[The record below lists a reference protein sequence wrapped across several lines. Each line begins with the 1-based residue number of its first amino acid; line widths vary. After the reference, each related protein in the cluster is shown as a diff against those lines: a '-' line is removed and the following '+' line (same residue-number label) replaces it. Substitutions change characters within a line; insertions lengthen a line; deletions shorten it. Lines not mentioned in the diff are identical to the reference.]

1 MLVLSDKSLFRM
13 VLQPVG
19 RGTDMESDEKFSIR
33 KLLKVMVDK
42 DASDLY
48 LTVGT
53 APGYRIN
60 GVIRRL
66 GDEELTPVITERLA
80 ATLMTE
86 KQKAVFATDMEMNVS
101 AAYPGMGRFR
111 VNIFRQRGS
120 VGMVIRQITTE
131 IAGIDDLKLPEI
143 FKDISMAERGLVLM
157 VGGTGSGKSTS
168 LAAMV
173 DWRNSN
179 QAGHIV
185 TIEDPIEY
193 MHTHKKCF
201 VTQREVGTD
210 TISFQAALKN
220 TLRQA
225 PDVILLGEIR
235 ERDTMEHAIAFA
247 ETGHLAMATLHANNA
262 NQAVERILNFFPEE
276 QHQQVYMNLAM
287 NLKAI
292 MSQRL
297 VKTVD
302 GKRTVAI
309 EILINTPR
317 ISDLIL
323 KGEIAKIK
331 ESMDDGAQYGMV
343 TFDKSLLQL
352 WKDGRISEVEALRN
366 SDSPNNLRLLMKMNQ
381 LESSEDKANVVDQIL
396 QSGEVEQSGYKLE
409 IDSGTGKKS

>member
-1 MLVLSDKSLFRM
+1 
-13 VLQPVG
+13 
-19 RGTDMESDEKFSIR
+19 MEADEKYSIR

-48 LTVGT
+48 LTVG
-53 APGYRIN
+53 APPGYRIM
-60 GVIRRL
+60 GSVRRL
-66 GDEELTPVITERLA
+66 GEENLTAVATEKLA
-80 ATLMTE
+80 AALMSE
-86 KQKAVFATDMEMNVS
+86 KQKAAFSTDMEMNVS

-120 VGMVIRQITTE
+120 VGLVIRQITTE

-143 FKDISMAERGLVLM
+143 FKDISMTERGLVLM

-210 TISFQAALKN
+210 TNSFQSALKN

-247 ETGHLAMATLHANNA
+247 ETGHLAMATLHANNS

-297 VKTVD
+297 VKTLD
-302 GKRTVAI
+302 GKRAVAI

-323 KGEIAKIK
+323 KGDVGKIK
-331 ESMDDGAQYGMV
+331 ESMELGSQYGMV
-343 TFDKSLLQL
+343 TFDKALLKL
-352 WKDGRISEVEALRN
+352 WKDGLISEVEALRN
-366 SDSPNNLRLLMKMNQ
+366 SDSPNNLRLLMKMDKLEGSGDKASGVDQ
-381 LESSEDKANVVDQIL
+381 LLESGSDDQ
-396 QSGEVEQSGYKLE
+396 GGYKLE
-409 IDSGTGKKS
+409 IDASGGDD